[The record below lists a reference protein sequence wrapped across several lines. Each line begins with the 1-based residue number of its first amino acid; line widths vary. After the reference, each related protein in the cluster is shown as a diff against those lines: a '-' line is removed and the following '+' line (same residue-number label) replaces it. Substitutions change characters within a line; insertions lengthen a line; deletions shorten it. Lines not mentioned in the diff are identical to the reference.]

1 MPMPCELIRHQL
13 VDWVKYSPISIYQAV
28 ALPSGS
34 STTLCNPIGICLVL
48 LRLVVMP
55 TTELV
60 LPFNVDVQILF
71 EGIDTR
77 ETLQFPAGAA
87 APS

>member
-1 MPMPCELIRHQL
+1 MIQKVPSVIHQ
-13 VDWVKYSPISIYQAV
+13 AM
-28 ALPSGS
+28 ALPSGF
-34 STTLCNPIGICLVL
+34 STALSNPIRIRLAL
-48 LRLVVMP
+48 LGLVVMP

-60 LPFNVDVQILF
+60 LPFDVDVQILF

-77 ETLQFPAGAA
+77 EILQYPTGAA